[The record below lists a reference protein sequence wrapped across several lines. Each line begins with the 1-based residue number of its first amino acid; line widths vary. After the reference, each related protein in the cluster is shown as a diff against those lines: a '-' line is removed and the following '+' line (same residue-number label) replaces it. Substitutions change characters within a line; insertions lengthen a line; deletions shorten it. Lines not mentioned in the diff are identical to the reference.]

1 MHWEIVD
8 QSQLGAGLGN
18 RISGDRELA
27 GDGGSCVVGSG
38 LETVNGEDLRALL
51 NLAKWGLKICRLG
64 RSKVLYRGLK
74 LG

>member
-1 MHWEIVD
+1 MHWEIVN

-38 LETVNGEDLRALL
+38 LETRISRE
-51 NLAKWGLKICRLG
+51 WG
-64 RSKVLYRGLK
+64 RSEGAA
-74 LG
+74 